1 MTKVLACRNCNAL
14 VEKSVRRCPVCNAA
28 RFTDDWAGYV
38 RIAHPNRSELGRRL
52 GIIEPGGYALKV
64 R

>member
-1 MTKVLACRNCNAL
+1 MTKSLACRNCSAL
-14 VEKSVRRCPVCNAA
+14 VDEGARRCPVCNGA

-52 GIIEPGGYALKV
+52 GVTEPGAYALRV

>member
-1 MTKVLACRNCNAL
+1 MTKSLACQNCSAL
-14 VEKSVRRCPVCNAA
+14 VDEAARRCPVCNAT

-38 RIAHPNRSELGRRL
+38 RVAHPNRSELGRRL
-52 GIIEPGGYALKV
+52 GIAEPWRYALKV